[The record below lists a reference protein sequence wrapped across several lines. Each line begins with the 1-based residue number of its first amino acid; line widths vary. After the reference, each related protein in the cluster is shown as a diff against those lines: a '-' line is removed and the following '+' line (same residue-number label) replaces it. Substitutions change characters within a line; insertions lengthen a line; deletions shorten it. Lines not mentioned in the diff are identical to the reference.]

1 MEEAD
6 ESKNLWLKSE
16 QYFIQKD
23 SKYKRMKNYLNLY
36 FDENSLMHSK
46 TRFSELTE
54 MLYKW
59 KHPLLLHNNSYF
71 RKLIVLECH
80 EKVFHNGVNITLNC
94 I

>member
-23 SKYKRMKNYLNLY
+23 SKYKRMKNSLNLY
-36 FDENSLMHSK
+36 FDENSLMYSK
-46 TRFSELTE
+46 TRFSELAE

-59 KHPLLLHNNSYF
+59 KHPLLLCNPSPPPP
-71 RKLIVLECH
+71 C
-80 EKVFHNGVNITLNC
+80 
-94 I
+94 